1 MLQVTD
7 KEAPITLPKFLVC
20 VEAET
25 TDDNSRTSNQTQ
37 KTSTKIV
44 LPNKIK
50 DLKNIPPTIQSRIPT
65 QHLCDTTEERDTG

>member
-1 MLQVTD
+1 MNVLQVTD
-7 KEAPITLPKFLVC
+7 KEAPSTLPKFLAC

-50 DLKNIPPTIQSRIPT
+50 DLEKHPSHNSELNPHTAPM
-65 QHLCDTTEERDTG
+65 

>member
-1 MLQVTD
+1 MNVLQVTD
-7 KEAPITLPKFLVC
+7 KEAPSTLPKFLVC

-50 DLKNIPPTIQSRIPT
+50 DLKNIPPTIQS
-65 QHLCDTTEERDTG
+65 